1 MDNVLQ
7 ASLETS
13 VDLAFQYTTRG
24 LSSTLKRAAPT
35 RPMSNTNQIAISFH
49 SQPLETSRAPT
60 SNAELPGLK
69 CHRDNDEM
77 DKFKR
82 LEVKKAI
89 RREQCR
95 KNQTRH
101 RRRKCTLHQ
110 RIQHEVQ
117 QLREEVQGLKLN
129 RQLLRFEKKTNR
141 SAWNIVSDVFRLLE
155 IGFCAPWHMVNA
167 DEMMKHTEMWQIL
180 VELLKSFE
188 QAVGMEGLHGVEML
202 LEQLRRYSLY
212 FSEPQVHLQRVEEL
226 VPGVVTVTA
235 RLKLTVSE
243 FTLRCVF
250 PRLERPRVGG
260 DDVEDIHRSLR
271 NKLLGRRLDCLCKVT
286 FPMNEESGRVSRLE
300 ICVPANLEE
309 VPAGVTLVGGEESI
323 PESNTERFIEGRGR
337 FFCHRFHFPYGS
349 GFRYRWRWWK
359 TFGRPIYGPRCLFG
373 RPIGGFF
380 YC

>member
-35 RPMSNTNQIAISFH
+35 RPMSNTNQIAISFL
-49 SQPLETSRAPT
+49 SQPLETLRAPT

-89 RREQCR
+89 RQ
-95 KNQTRH
+95 
-101 RRRKCTLHQ
+101 
-110 RIQHEVQ
+110 
-117 QLREEVQGLKLN
+117 VQGLKLN

-309 VPAGVTLVGGEESI
+309 VPAGMTLVGGEESI